1 MNTVILGKSVLIT
14 RIWPHVGVNFLHDE
28 SRINE
33 KECIKVT
40 TCSSR
45 RNDICNNTTQC
56 DIKCNEKSDQL
67 KSVNDQH
74 LSSISKNLPDVLTA
88 CKKDVNTE
96 NPSSSVSYELDG
108 IDADSIFGDF

>member
-1 MNTVILGKSVLIT
+1 MNTIILGKSVLIT
-14 RIWPHVGVNFLHDE
+14 RISSHIGVNFLHDE
-28 SRINE
+28 SRVNE

-45 RNDICNNTTQC
+45 RNNICSNTTQC

-74 LSSISKNLPDVLTA
+74 VSSISKNLPDVLTA
-88 CKKDVNTE
+88 CQKDGITE
-96 NPSSSVSYELDG
+96 NSSSFVSCELDG